1 VPELT
6 NVLYSTREAVLQ
18 QEAQHYEAI
27 RIEMADIK
35 ASINAVANGQIPM
48 RISGIGYFEPDSTA
62 GIKAGSKVCNFL
74 LFLYY
79 SLC

>member
-35 ASINAVANGQIPM
+35 ASISAMANGQIPL
-48 RISGIGYFEPDSTA
+48 RISGIGYFEPDSAA
-62 GIKAGSKVCNFL
+62 GIKTSSEVCKF
-74 LFLYY
+74 YY
-79 SLC
+79 SML